1 MIEHAFEDEADLIR
15 SLTGE
20 ICDRLQDGVVE
31 RGRASL
37 VVTGGTTPAALYGA
51 LSVSEAPWAKTFV
64 TLTDERWVP
73 ARDPASNERL
83 VRSRLLRGPAAKAH
97 FIPLKTDDATP
108 EAALEAADARVAA
121 MPRPF
126 DAVLLG
132 MGEDGHIASLFPGNA
147 ALKIG
152 LDAICAESV
161 VAVEQKGAAGSP
173 HRLSLTL
180 SALTDARWIAL
191 MVRGEAKRRRL
202 HAPGRT
208 PVAALLKQTRVP
220 VEVFWSP

>member
-1 MIEHAFEDEADLIR
+1 MIEHAFENEAELIR
-15 SLTGE
+15 SLAGE

-73 ARDPASNERL
+73 ARDAASNEAL

-97 FIPLKTDDATP
+97 FNPLKTDDATP
-108 EAALEAADARVAA
+108 EYALEAADERVAA
-121 MPRPF
+121 MPRGL

-132 MGEDGHIASLFPGNA
+132 LGEDGHIASLFPGSA
-147 ALKIG
+147 ALKTG
-152 LDAICAESV
+152 LDAVSAQSV
-161 VAVEQKGAAGSP
+161 VAVEEKGAAGSA

-191 MVRGEAKRRRL
+191 MIRGEAKRRRL
-202 HAPGRT
+202 RAPGRT
-208 PVAALLKQTRVP
+208 PVAALLRPPRVP
-220 VEVFWSP
+220 VEVFWAP